1 MTGDRLLAHLV
12 TAGNIDN
19 PFGGV
24 NGPDF
29 SWLTGKNAA
38 AFAIGIGL
46 IWGVLLIW
54 AAIKL
59 MPAIFHIRD
68 AIKKNMSHEVE
79 HARKELLGS
88 ALVFIVMGCFMV
100 LISLGFII
108 INLVANAAG

>member
-1 MTGDRLLAHLV
+1 MTGDKLLFRLVA
-12 TAGNIDN
+12 ADIDN
-19 PFGGV
+19 PFKDV
-24 NGPDF
+24 KIDF

-100 LISLGFII
+100 LVSLGFII
-108 INLVANAAG
+108 INLVSNAAG